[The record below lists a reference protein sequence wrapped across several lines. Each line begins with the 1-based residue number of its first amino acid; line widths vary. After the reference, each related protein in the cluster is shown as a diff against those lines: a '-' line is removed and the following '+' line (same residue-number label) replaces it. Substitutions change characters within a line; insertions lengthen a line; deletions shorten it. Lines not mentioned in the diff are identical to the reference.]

1 MEKGEAIVS
10 PVYKDAAQA
19 DVLSVL
25 GLSYAAKVNFFHV
38 RNDNIPSK
46 KVLTL
51 ALKYGI
57 KQKVGCRRR
66 ENGKNYAEFHKS
78 QYLSPNFHRIFT
90 FAYHRTFSRK
100 LVYAN

>member
-1 MEKGEAIVS
+1 MGLRRRRSEPRANRNGEGEAIVS

-25 GLSYAAKVNFFHV
+25 GLFGELKSSLFCAAKMNFFHT
-38 RNDNIPSK
+38 RNDNISSK

-57 KQKVGCRRR
+57 IEGWVL
-66 ENGKNYAEFHKS
+66 A
-78 QYLSPNFHRIFT
+78 
-90 FAYHRTFSRK
+90 ARK
-100 LVYAN
+100 Y

>member
-57 KQKVGCRRR
+57 K
-66 ENGKNYAEFHKS
+66 
-78 QYLSPNFHRIFT
+78 
-90 FAYHRTFSRK
+90 
-100 LVYAN
+100 

>member
-25 GLSYAAKVNFFHV
+25 GLFGELKSSLFCAAKVKFFHV
-38 RNDNIPSK
+38 RNDNISSK

-51 ALKYGI
+51 VLKYGI
-57 KQKVGCRRR
+57 IEGWVSAGQ
-66 ENGKNYAEFHKS
+66 N
-78 QYLSPNFHRIFT
+78 
-90 FAYHRTFSRK
+90 
-100 LVYAN
+100 

>member
-1 MEKGEAIVS
+1 MNQEQTVMEKGEVIVS
-10 PVYKDAAQA
+10 PAYKDAAQA

-25 GLSYAAKVNFFHV
+25 GLFYAAKVNFFHI

-57 KQKVGCRRR
+57 IEGWVSA
-66 ENGKNYAEFHKS
+66 GKN
-78 QYLSPNFHRIFT
+78 
-90 FAYHRTFSRK
+90 
-100 LVYAN
+100 

>member
-1 MEKGEAIVS
+1 MKKGEAIVS
-10 PVYKDAAQA
+10 PDYKDAAQA

-38 RNDNIPSK
+38 RNDNISSK

-57 KQKVGCRRR
+57 IEGWVSAAGTLAQP
-66 ENGKNYAEFHKS
+66 ADFHKS

-90 FAYHRTFSRK
+90 FAYYRTISRK